1 MIFRCL
7 KCGKLSFDILCKE
20 CDIEVNFYK
29 KDDVVSFYR
38 YDDIEFLLKFKYQK
52 NGSIVF
58 KYLSKPFAKFA
69 KEFKFKAF
77 VIPIESKREVGY
89 SHTAI
94 LAKAL
99 KTSYLTPLYS
109 SLIDK
114 SNVRYAGKSLE
125 FRKNHPREFIYN
137 GKSGIDAILVDDVK
151 TTGLTITCA
160 KEVLK
165 KHNVNVLFSVVLSD
179 KSLV

>member
-7 KCGKLSFDILCKE
+7 KCNKLSFEVLCEE
-20 CDIEVNFYK
+20 CRVEVNLYR
-29 KDDVVSFYR
+29 KDGVISFYR

-52 NGSIVF
+52 NGSVVF

-77 VIPIESKREVGY
+77 VIPIEGKREVGY

-94 LAKAL
+94 LAKAFN
-99 KTSYLTPLYS
+99 TSYLTPLYS

-114 SNVRYAGKSLE
+114 SNVRYAGKSFE
-125 FRKNHPREFIYN
+125 FRKNHPRKFIYN

-151 TTGLTITCA
+151 TTGLTLSFA

>member
-7 KCGKLSFDILCKE
+7 RCNKLSFEILCEE
-20 CDIEVNFYK
+20 CGVEVGFYK
-29 KDDVVSFYR
+29 KDNVISFYK

-52 NGSIVF
+52 NGSVVF
-58 KYLSKPFAKFA
+58 KYLSKPFSDFV
-69 KEFKFKAF
+69 KEFKFRAF
-77 VIPIESKREVGY
+77 VIPIESRIKVGY

-114 SNVRYAGKSLE
+114 SNVKYAGKSLE
-125 FRKNHPREFIYN
+125 FRKTHPREFIYK

-151 TTGLTITCA
+151 TTGLTLSFA